1 MLHFLLP
8 HPICPDILRWA
19 KIGASRFV
27 VSICQPDIFGRS
39 LETMTSTDTWNRVEN
54 ISTKISPPCSAGQS
68 AIIVEVQH
76 QSIAPSW
83 LFIFQPPSF
92 LYLGPVAIHR
102 CFNLHMDHKFT
113 NIEVESTKY
122 LCPVLQSVQQWREGC
137 FMAIYV
143 ARGAFQNKHKS
154 QTQLQV
160 RSVDKS

>member
-8 HPICPDILRWA
+8 HPICPDILRRA
-19 KIGASRFV
+19 IIEASRFV

-54 ISTKISPPCSAGQS
+54 ISSKIGPPCSAGQS

-76 QSIAPSW
+76 QSIAPIW
-83 LFIFQPPSF
+83 LFILQPPSF

-102 CFNLHMDHKFT
+102 CFNLHNYKFT

-122 LCPVLQSVQQWREGC
+122 LCPVLQSVQQCREGC

-154 QTQLQV
+154 QT
-160 RSVDKS
+160 